1 VNLSRL
7 GDATIDSIYGDP
19 CTIGFNFSGTDDN
32 NEAIVGTA
40 TCVWYS
46 GQTRVATQQ
55 IPMGNGSFD
64 ITPYLHT
71 GTNEIR
77 MTASVTVDG
86 QSYSRTKN
94 WIVNVVRFAL
104 EWDYDETTI
113 NSGSNLVFDFI
124 PRGDLDK
131 TLHIKIDGTEVLTQ
145 AITVDGVSSRATVNN
160 TYQHGSHT
168 AELYLTAVINGTTKD
183 SNHIKHDMLIV
194 NPASSDIIIASTLQ
208 SNDVDQYNTTVIPF
222 TIYDPQHTFVTVELL
237 EDGDLL
243 DTRTNVDRT

>member
-1 VNLSRL
+1 
-7 GDATIDSIYGDP
+7 
-19 CTIGFNFSGTDDN
+19 
-32 NEAIVGTA
+32 
-40 TCVWYS
+40 
-46 GQTRVATQQ
+46 
-55 IPMGNGSFD
+55 MGNGSFD

-113 NSGSNLVFDFI
+113 NSGSNLVFDFT
-124 PRGDLDK
+124 PYGDLDK

-145 AITVDGVSSRATVNN
+145 AINVDGVSSRATVSN

-168 AELYLTAVINGTTKD
+168 AELYLTAVINGATKD

-194 NPASSDIIIASTLQ
+194 NPASSDIIIASTL
-208 SNDVDQYNTTVIPF
+208 
-222 TIYDPQHTFVTVELL
+222 
-237 EDGDLL
+237 
-243 DTRTNVDRT
+243 